1 MMHPTSLTGSI
12 GVLAMKLNIQ
22 VLMGKVG
29 VEWEVVKSSEKKDF
43 MSPFRSLS
51 DEERK
56 LFQDTIDRYHERF
69 VDIVTL
75 NRPELDRKSVKDL
88 ADGRVFGRSPG
99 IGIAPCRF
107 YRIICRTPLSLS
119 NKYLE
124 QPYMQVVTYSRPG
137 EYKSNIYSSVSVPSQ
152 LNFINLDMGLDFNH
166 LSPQFMYLWGQ

>member
-1 MMHPTSLTGSI
+1 
-12 GVLAMKLNIQ
+12 MKLNMQ

-88 ADGRVFGRSPG
+88 ADGRVFGARQALESHLADS
-99 IGIAPCRF
+99 IGYLQDTVELI
-107 YRIICRTPLSLS
+107 
-119 NKYLE
+119 KQDLE